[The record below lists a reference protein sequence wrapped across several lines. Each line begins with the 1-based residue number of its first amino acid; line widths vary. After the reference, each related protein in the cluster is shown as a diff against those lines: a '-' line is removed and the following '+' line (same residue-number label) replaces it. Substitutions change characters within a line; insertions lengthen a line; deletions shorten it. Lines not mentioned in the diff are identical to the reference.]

1 MSRMKNRKI
10 VGINRKSK
18 NRGRVGMLNKIHRL
32 RSVGMDN
39 GIATGF
45 GILYVAEEAY
55 PLIHTCA
62 ATNIRSH
69 SAGRLDS

>member
-1 MSRMKNRKI
+1 
-10 VGINRKSK
+10 
-18 NRGRVGMLNKIHRL
+18 MLNKIHRL

>member
-1 MSRMKNRKI
+1 
-10 VGINRKSK
+10 
-18 NRGRVGMLNKIHRL
+18 MLNKIHRL

-55 PLIHTCA
+55 PLIPYVRGNEHPLA
-62 ATNIRSH
+62 F
-69 SAGRLDS
+69 GRTLDS